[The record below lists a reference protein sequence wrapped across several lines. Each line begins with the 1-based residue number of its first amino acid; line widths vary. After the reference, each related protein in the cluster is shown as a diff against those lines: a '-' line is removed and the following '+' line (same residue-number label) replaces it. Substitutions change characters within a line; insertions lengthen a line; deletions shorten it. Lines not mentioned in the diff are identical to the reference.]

1 MRGKLIVLIA
11 GVPALLGAQQM
22 QSTGMQD
29 TTFHP
34 ISLTEALRL
43 ANDNNVQ
50 NITADNAIRT
60 ANNTLRSTK
69 AQWYP
74 NLQATAGQSIQQGD
88 RLGPSNNLIP
98 IVSKWAYN
106 TQLQSSMTIF
116 DGGKTRSDVRTQQA
130 NIAAAQSNEVN
141 TTFNI
146 ALQVKQA
153 YNAVLAARES
163 EAAARAQLATAQ
175 LQLQT
180 SIAKVNAGAA
190 NVSDSLR
197 SVVQVGQA
205 QLAILSAQNTF
216 RTQSAALTRLVGT
229 SYFVTAQP
237 SDTTQ
242 GLGGSIDSAQVM
254 ALALQ
259 GPTVRAADASVSAAN
274 AAEKSAKAAYLPT
287 ISLSGSYGGSGT
299 NAFYGIPGL
308 HGDNVFPYS
317 KSLGLNASFPI
328 FNRFQRENQVAA
340 AQIQYDNATAQA
352 RDARLA
358 AQQNVITGLANLRN
372 AEETMRIQQ
381 IAVQASQE
389 DLRVV
394 QQRYNLGASTL
405 LDVTTSQQNLVNAQQ
420 QLIQARLNYRNARAQ
435 IEAAIGRDLP

>member
-1 MRGKLIVLIA
+1 MRSKLIALIA
-11 GVPALLGAQQM
+11 AAPSLLGAQQM
-22 QSTGMQD
+22 ARTTAAD

-34 ISLTEALRL
+34 ISLAEALRL

-50 NITADNAIRT
+50 NIVADNAIRT
-60 ANNTLRSTK
+60 ANNTLRSTR

-88 RLGPSNNLIP
+88 RLGPQNTLIP
-98 IVSKWAYN
+98 IRSLWAYN
-106 TQLQSSMTIF
+106 TQLQSSMTVY
-116 DGGKTRSDVRTQQA
+116 DGGKTRADVRTQQA
-130 NIAAAQSNEVN
+130 TIAQQQANEVN
-141 TTFNI
+141 TQFNI

-163 EAAARAQLATAQ
+163 EAAANAQLATAQ

-216 RTQSAALTRLVGT
+216 RTQSATLTRLVGT
-229 SYFVTAQP
+229 TYFVTAP
-237 SDTTQ
+237 AADTVEHM
-242 GLGGSIDSAQVM
+242 GAVLDSAQIM

-259 GPTVRAADASVSAAN
+259 GPTVRAADASVAAAT
-274 AAEKSAKAAYLPT
+274 AAEKSAKSAYRPT

-299 NAFYGIPGL
+299 NAFYGVPGL
-308 HGDNVFPYS
+308 HGENLFPYS
-317 KSLGLNASFPI
+317 KSLGVNASFPI
-328 FNRFQRENQVAA
+328 FNRFQRENQVAQ
-340 AQIQYDNATAQA
+340 AQINYDNAQALA
-352 RDARLA
+352 RDTRLA
-358 AQQNVITGLANLRN
+358 QQQSVVTGFANLRN

-389 DLRVV
+389 DLRV
-394 QQRYNLGASTL
+394 QTQRYNLGASTL
-405 LDVTTSQQNLVNAQQ
+405 LDVVTSQQALITAQQ

-435 IEAAIGRDLP
+435 IEAAIGRELP